1 MSVLPR
7 GIIAAPVVDKIVKSM
22 VLLQVMFISFA
33 FILVMHRLG
42 SAAARL
48 DTGGAQAVRKARA
61 LSDHFLDDRST
72 AAGNDPAP
80 LSRDGWS
87 LALLIFIGQ
96 MLVLLL
102 LITGLGFAAYQQQ
115 NKVILADRQSTVAAI
130 TVTLANDPFV
140 AAALDAEHPTEQLQ
154 PYVQKI
160 MDRAASVDFITIMTP
175 DAIRVTHPDP
185 AQIGKKYIGSTA
197 QALAGATYNEQASG
211 TLGSSVRTIAPVHR
225 NGELVGMV
233 STGFTMH
240 NLQLIYR
247 SELPQLLLF
256 SALALLLAGFTSW
269 LFSRYVNQ
277 ATLGFG
283 PAGLRRLYAFYFSA
297 LHSVQE
303 GLVLLDRK
311 HRIVLYNEEAARLLQ
326 LPEQVPAEGLDV
338 QQVPLPATL
347 QELMRTGRSCKD
359 EIHLGMNTVLS
370 VSQSPARLTTA
381 KLPRRG
387 RTRFHWFGTAPLTG
401 QVLTLR
407 DLTEVQELAGEVRS
421 LKTFST
427 ALRAQTHEHA
437 NRLHTIA
444 ALIENGKSDLA
455 LEFAVDDRQHSQ
467 QLTDAI
473 VHSIDDVY
481 LSSLLVA
488 KAAQAHERGVRLDIS
503 AQGVLPNHAFHATD
517 LVTIVGNLLDNAL
530 DVSVGTADATVWVE
544 VNALDDELMIS
555 VADSGPGIEPEFLEN
570 LLRLGVSTKAG
581 VIPRG
586 LGLALVQQAVL
597 RLGGTMNVDNDAGAI
612 FTVSLPMPRD
622 GGDGRDS

>member
-1 MSVLPR
+1 M
-7 GIIAAPVVDKIVKSM
+7 
-22 VLLQVMFISFA
+22 
-33 FILVMHRLG
+33 
-42 SAAARL
+42 
-48 DTGGAQAVRKARA
+48 
-61 LSDHFLDDRST
+61 SDHFLDSGT
-72 AAGNDPAP
+72 ASAAANEPAP

-96 MLVLLL
+96 MLVMLLL
-102 LITGLGFAAYQQQ
+102 VSGLGFAAYQQQ

-140 AAALDAEHPTEQLQ
+140 GSALSSKNPTEQLQ
-154 PYVQKI
+154 PYVQKVL
-160 MDRAASVDFITIMTP
+160 DRAESVDFITIMTP

-185 AQIGKKYIGSTA
+185 SQIGKKYIGSTA
-197 QALAGATYNEQASG
+197 QALAGQTYNEQATG
-211 TLGSSVRTIAPVHR
+211 TLGNSVRTIAPVYR
-225 NGELVGMV
+225 DGQLVGMV
-233 STGFTMH
+233 SSGFTMH

-247 SELPQLLLF
+247 SELPQILLF

-303 GLVLLDRK
+303 GLVLLDRR
-311 HRIVLYNEEAARLLQ
+311 HRIVLYNQEAARLLR
-326 LPEQVPAEGLDV
+326 LPEQVPAEGLDPG
-338 QQVPLPATL
+338 QTAMPETL
-347 QELMRTGRSCKD
+347 AELMRTGRSCKD
-359 EIHLGMNTVLS
+359 EIHLGMDTVLS
-370 VSQSPARLTTA
+370 VSQSPARLSNA

-387 RTRFHWFGTAPLTG
+387 RARWHWFGTAPLTG
-401 QVLTLR
+401 QVLTLK

-444 ALIENGKSDLA
+444 ALIENGRADEA

-488 KAAQAHERGVRLDIS
+488 KAAQAHERGVRLDIT
-503 AQGVLPNHAFHATD
+503 AHGTVPNDVFHATD

-530 DVSVGTADATVWVE
+530 DVSVGTAEATVWVE
-544 VNALDDELMIS
+544 VSVLDNELMIL

-570 LLRLGVSTKAG
+570 LLRLGVSTKEG
-581 VIPRG
+581 VLPRG

-597 RLGGTMNVDNDAGAI
+597 RLGGTISVDNDAGAI
-612 FTVSLPMPRD
+612 FTVSLPMAA
-622 GGDGRDS
+622 

>member
-1 MSVLPR
+1 M
-7 GIIAAPVVDKIVKSM
+7 
-22 VLLQVMFISFA
+22 
-33 FILVMHRLG
+33 
-42 SAAARL
+42 
-48 DTGGAQAVRKARA
+48 
-61 LSDHFLDDRST
+61 SDHFLDSPADVRT
-72 AAGNDPAP
+72 ANQPAP
-80 LSRDGWS
+80 LPRDGWS

-96 MLVLLL
+96 MLVMLLL
-102 LITGLGFAAYQQQ
+102 VTGLGIAAYQQQ
-115 NKVILADRQSTVAAI
+115 NQVILADRQSTVAAI

-140 AAALDAEHPTEQLQ
+140 GDQLAGKNAAKELQ
-154 PYVQKI
+154 PYAQKV
-160 MDRAASVDFITIMTP
+160 MDKAESVDFITIMTP
-175 DAIRVTHPDP
+175 DGIRVTHPDP
-185 AQIGKKYIGSTA
+185 EQIGKKYIGSTA
-197 QALAGATYNEQASG
+197 QALAGQTYNEQATG
-211 TLGSSVRTIAPVHR
+211 TLGNSVRTIAPVYH

-233 STGFTMH
+233 STGFTMQ

-247 SELPQLLLF
+247 SELPEILLF

-269 LFSRYVNQ
+269 LLSRYVNQ

-303 GLVLLDRK
+303 GLVLLDRR
-311 HRIVLYNEEAARLLQ
+311 HRIVLYNQEAARLLQ
-326 LPEQVPAEGLDV
+326 LPEQVPPEGLDV
-338 QQVPLPATL
+338 QQAAMPQTL
-347 QELMRTGRSCKD
+347 AELMHTGRSCKD
-359 EIHLGMNTVLS
+359 EIHLGVHSVLS
-370 VSQSPARLTTA
+370 VSQSPARLANA

-387 RTRFHWFGTAPLTG
+387 RARLGWFGTQPLTG
-401 QVLTLR
+401 QVITLR

-444 ALIENGKSDLA
+444 ALIENGRADQALA
-455 LEFAVDDRQHSQ
+455 FAVDDRQHSQ

-503 AQGVLPNHAFHATD
+503 AQGAIPHDAFHATD
-517 LVTIVGNLLDNAL
+517 LVTILGNLLDNAL
-530 DVSVGTADATVWVE
+530 DVSVGTQEATVWVE
-544 VNALDDELMIS
+544 VTALDDELMIS

-570 LLRLGVSTKAG
+570 LLRFGVSTKSGAL
-581 VIPRG
+581 PRG

-612 FTVSLPMPRD
+612 FTVSLPINPVS
-622 GGDGRDS
+622 GAGR